1 MRNFLSYLSEEGLK
15 PKVITFGRFQGLHVG
30 HEKLIN
36 KVKSTADEY
45 NAPHEIIASA
55 THDTKKNPLTVDQK
69 VKHMKRAFP
78 DTNITA
84 ATKEEP
90 TLMHAAA
97 RINREGH
104 DHLIMVAGEG
114 RDEEYDRLL
123 KAYNGKADR
132 TGKIPYKFKKIT
144 VVSAGVRDPDAEGVE
159 GASGSNQRKH
169 VMNNDFDSFKKN
181 LPSAMKDNHAKELFR
196 DIQHGTG
203 MSIKESVE
211 RFYQRF
217 TEENFVGTGQGVMGL
232 GHAEGDDVYV
242 RGEISK
248 YAAANA
254 SDSNQGSNLILK
266 LMRLHDK
273 LHKIRNKI

>member
-1 MRNFLSYLSEEGLK
+1 MKKFLSFLSEEGLK
-15 PKVITFGRFQGLHVG
+15 PKVITFGRFQGLHAG

-36 KVKSTADEY
+36 RVKSTAQEY

-55 THDTKKNPLTVDQK
+55 THDTKKNPLNVDQK

-78 DTNITA
+78 DTNIIA

-123 KAYNGKADR
+123 NAYNGKADR

-203 MSIKESVE
+203 MSVKESVN
-211 RFYQRF
+211 RFYRKF
-217 TEENFVGTGQGVMGL
+217 VEENSVGGGAVRGL
-232 GHAEGDDVYV
+232 GVVTGDPAGTSSYAGGNVADSDQRNNIIFQLRKDHEG
-242 RGEISK
+242 
-248 YAAANA
+248 
-254 SDSNQGSNLILK
+254 
-266 LMRLHDK
+266 
-273 LHKIRNKI
+273 LHKSKEKVKR